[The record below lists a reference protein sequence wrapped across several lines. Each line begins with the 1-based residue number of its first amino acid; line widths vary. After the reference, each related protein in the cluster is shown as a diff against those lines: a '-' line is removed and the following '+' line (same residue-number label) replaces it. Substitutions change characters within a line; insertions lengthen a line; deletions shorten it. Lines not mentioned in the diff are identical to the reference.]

1 MKMTIIDFAVLA
13 VVGISVLLGALRGL
27 VREVLALVAWVAA
40 FLVANLLTPE
50 IAKLLPQAMGKEE
63 IRLLVSFVVV
73 FIVVL
78 IGLSLLAIL
87 ASKLVKIV
95 GLGPADRVVGGVF
108 GLARGVLVVMILVLL
123 AGLTS
128 LPRQA
133 VWRDGVLSGALE
145 AFAGYIQTWLP
156 ADLSKRIKY

>member
-1 MKMTIIDFAVLA
+1 MTVIDIIVLA
-13 VVGISVLLGALRGL
+13 IVGISILFGVLRGL

-40 FLVANLLTPE
+40 FLLANLLAPDA
-50 IAKLLPQAMGKEE
+50 AKLLPQAIASEE
-63 IRLLVSFVVV
+63 IRLLVTFVVV

-78 IGLSLLAIL
+78 VGLSVLAVL
-87 ASKLVKIV
+87 ASKVVKIV

-108 GLARGVLVVMILVLL
+108 GLARGMLVVMILVLL

-128 LPRQA
+128 LPRQPM
-133 VWRDGVLSGALE
+133 WRNAALSSPLE
-145 AFAGYIQTWLP
+145 AFAGYMKGWLP